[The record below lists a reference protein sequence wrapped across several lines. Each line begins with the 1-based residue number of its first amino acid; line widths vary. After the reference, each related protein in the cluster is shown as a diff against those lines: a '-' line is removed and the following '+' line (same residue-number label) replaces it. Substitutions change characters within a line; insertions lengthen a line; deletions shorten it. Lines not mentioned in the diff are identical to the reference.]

1 MFLDN
6 SSFKFIREA
15 IAGNI
20 EGIRNLFNEAE
31 SLNITHRVIDFQDGM
46 GRCALFWSIQ
56 KSNIQAATFLI
67 DLGVDVNPSTNDSK
81 TPLIIAIQKGHS
93 QLAEHL
99 IERGADVNASTDDGN
114 TPLIEASAGGHI
126 SIIKKLIKH
135 GARIDDKDKD
145 GRTSLIVSIRNY
157 HPKVFQYLFEQGAN
171 TSIKDNDGKSAI
183 DWIYGNMP
191 KSQMNIS
198 DILSAGRLFLKC
210 NNR

>member
-1 MFLDN
+1 M
-6 SSFKFIREA
+6 
-15 IAGNI
+15 
-20 EGIRNLFNEAE
+20 
-31 SLNITHRVIDFQDGM
+31 NITHMIINFQDEIG
-46 GRCALFWSIQ
+46 Q
-56 KSNIQAATFLI
+56 
-67 DLGVDVNPSTNDSK
+67 
-81 TPLIIAIQKGHS
+81 TPLFLS
-93 QLAEHL
+93 SD
-99 IERGADVNASTDDGN
+99 IEATEFMIRHGADVNAETNDGRS
-114 TPLIEASAGGHI
+114 PLIEASSRGYL

-135 GARIDDKDKD
+135 GARIDHKDKD
-145 GRTSLIVSIRNY
+145 GKTSLIVSIRNY

>member
-1 MFLDN
+1 M
-6 SSFKFIREA
+6 
-15 IAGNI
+15 
-20 EGIRNLFNEAE
+20 E
-31 SLNITHRVIDFQDGM
+31 SLSGNLTGLRELYDKSKAFNATDEMINAQDGT
-46 GRCALFWSIQ
+46 GQSALFLSIR
-56 KSNIQAATFLI
+56 KGNM
-67 DLGVDVNPSTNDSK
+67 DS
-81 TPLIIAIQKGHS
+81 
-93 QLAEHL
+93 AEFILKH
-99 IERGADVNASTDDGN
+99 GADVNLSTRDGK

-198 DILSAGRLFLKC
+198 DIFSAGKLFLKC